1 MTKSY
6 DWIFS
11 FQQDSYKGWEE
22 SIIAPKLTI
31 KSFADELHYCLRLYL
46 IKNKN
51 IWKILLFL
59 MLNGAQRI
67 FYTFGTF
74 LIKVKKNSCNENF
87 KLN

>member
-6 DWIFS
+6 DWIFAS
-11 FQQDSYKGWEE
+11 QQDSYNGWEE

-31 KSFADELHYCLRLYL
+31 KSLADELHYYLRLYL

-51 IWKILLFL
+51 VWRILLYL
-59 MLNGAQRI
+59 MLNGVQRI

-74 LIKVKKNSCNENF
+74 LIKIKKKNN
-87 KLN
+87 

>member
-6 DWIFS
+6 ERIFS
-11 FQQDSYKGWEE
+11 LQQDSYNGWEE

-31 KSFADELHYCLRLYL
+31 KSLADELHYYLRLYM

-51 IWKILLFL
+51 VLKILLFL

-67 FYTFGTF
+67 FYTFGT
-74 LIKVKKNSCNENF
+74 LIIKIQKKN
-87 KLN
+87 K